1 MEQYSYWVSTPNV
14 VSIDYSEETTPGLE
28 VLRVGVIKKLP
39 REQVV
44 HPDIEIP
51 QYVLFQTPEERVKVF
66 VEQVEEGPIVPLGS
80 PYPGGSHLK
89 TDGFSTYGCAAATVT
104 FMGERRL
111 LSAAHVLT
119 NFDPNNIG
127 RKIYLR
133 SYNYDKDNDNVD
145 SWERAGV
152 VSGQIDVQCYDT
164 YDERYPTRATQD
176 LAWAD
181 VDDDVALPQ
190 HIEWIGE
197 VAKNIRVP
205 TKGEKVK
212 IFAGQSGE
220 KFPKNEEQPK
230 VASTKAVTTVGFQGP
245 TRYVYFKDVCR
256 LKCSASLLPGD
267 SGSAIVG
274 IEDNA
279 IIGLLFAGSQTT
291 LGTYYFCK
299 I

>member
-1 MEQYSYWVSTPNV
+1 MEQYAYWVSTPNV

-51 QYVLFQTPEERVKVF
+51 QYVLFQTPKERVKVF
-66 VEQVEEGPIVPLGS
+66 VEQVEEGPIVPLGA

-89 TDGFSTYGCAAATVT
+89 TDGLSTYGCAAATVT
-104 FMGERRL
+104 FMGESRL

-119 NFDPNNIG
+119 NFDPKNIG

-133 SYNYDKDNDNVD
+133 SYNYDKVD

-152 VSGQIDVQCYDT
+152 VSGQIGVECYLTDR
-164 YDERYPTRATQD
+164 ECHPTRATQD
-176 LAWAD
+176 LAWAE
-181 VDDDVALPQ
+181 VDDEVVLPQ
-190 HIEWIGE
+190 HIEAIGE
-197 VAKNIRVP
+197 VAENTRVP

-212 IFAGQSGE
+212 IFAGESGE
-220 KFPKNEEQPK
+220 KFPNKEEQPK
-230 VASTKAVTTVGFQGP
+230 VASTKAVTTIGFQDP

-256 LKCSASLLPGD
+256 LKCSAGLLPGD

-274 IEDNA
+274 EDNA
-279 IIGLLFAGSQTT
+279 IIGLLFAGSETT
-291 LGTYYFCK
+291 LGSYYFCK